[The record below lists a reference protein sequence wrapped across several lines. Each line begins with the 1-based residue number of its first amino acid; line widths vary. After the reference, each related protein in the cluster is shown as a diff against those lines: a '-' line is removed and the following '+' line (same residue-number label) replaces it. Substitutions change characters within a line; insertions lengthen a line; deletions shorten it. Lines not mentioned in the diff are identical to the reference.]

1 MKIDELDKNYK
12 NLRIKQINV
21 ICDRLLMKR
30 KDLQIIR
37 NISQQKP
44 ELGFPLIMFK
54 ISIDAGFAVYYA
66 RIE

>member
-30 KDLQIIR
+30 KDLQIIPEYF
-37 NISQQKP
+37 STKP
-44 ELGFPLIMFK
+44 ELGF
-54 ISIDAGFAVYYA
+54 STHNV
-66 RIE
+66 